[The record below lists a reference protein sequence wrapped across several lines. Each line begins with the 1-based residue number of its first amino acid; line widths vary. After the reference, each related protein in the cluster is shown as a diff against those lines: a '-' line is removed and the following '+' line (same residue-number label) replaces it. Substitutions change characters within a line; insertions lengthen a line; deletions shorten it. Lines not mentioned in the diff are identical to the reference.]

1 MTLRQKSKE
10 PARPKSKKNPEYLR
24 LELTSR
30 LPDMLT
36 TAIESYERITVAPEE
51 ADAKSYTAL
60 HSAAKAALA
69 HIESLLKLAKWAA
82 FEDVGNTGP
91 DTSLQQLIEAAKS
104 AVADDGEGLD

>member
-1 MTLRQKSKE
+1 MTSRQKPKKPTRRKSKNNPECLRQ
-10 PARPKSKKNPEYLR
+10 
-24 LELTSR
+24 ELANR

-51 ADAKSYTAL
+51 ADAKSYAAL

-82 FEDVGNTGP
+82 VEDVGNTGP
-91 DTSLQQLIEAAKS
+91 DNGLLQLIEAAKS